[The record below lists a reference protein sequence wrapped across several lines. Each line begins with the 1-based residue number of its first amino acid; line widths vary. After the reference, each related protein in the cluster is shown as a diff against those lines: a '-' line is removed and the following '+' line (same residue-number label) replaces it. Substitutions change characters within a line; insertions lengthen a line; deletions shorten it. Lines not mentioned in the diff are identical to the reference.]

1 MLGPSCLH
9 LCYLCFTHPHC
20 CSHLATVATGHTA
33 HGAHP
38 PYNPTYSHASLL
50 LPPPPC
56 SFYLAALATLVLLG
70 ALLMAR
76 ILPSL
81 CKVSEQLCEAS
92 HAKLMVQLQPVVV
105 EHFNLLG
112 GCLVGV
118 GKFTRFKSVDG
129 VAWVGEQAG
138 GRLCTET
145 LQ

>member
-1 MLGPSCLH
+1 MALML
-9 LCYLCFTHPHC
+9 
-20 CSHLATVATGHTA
+20 
-33 HGAHP
+33 
-38 PYNPTYSHASLL
+38 PTTPL
-50 LPPPPC
+50 LPPAAPCPYPLQLLPSCPGAAGAAGRAAHGTHPAHNHLAPLTPSPC

-118 GKFTRFKSVDG
+118 GKVIFMRCG
-129 VAWVGEQAG
+129 Q
-138 GRLCTET
+138 C
-145 LQ
+145 